1 MPPSLVI
8 LALNAP
14 NEEKVPVQFQ
24 QSSKAN
30 YCLWIEVRGSI
41 CVQSSQSKHIYRLI
55 SPARLKPYYVLLDIL
70 EHFIDNQVREREE
83 WGEEVVEVVVV
94 VVVVGLGNCGGGWH
108 ELWPFSAV
116 HWPPCSPQPAGIRA
130 GETPPTTPLVTL
142 STQSILIQK
151 ILFPDTKIIL
161 SPEIPLL
168 DVGGCHHALW

>member
-1 MPPSLVI
+1 MCPVITVKTHLPPYQPSQAE
-8 LALNAP
+8 AL
-14 NEEKVPVQFQ
+14 
-24 QSSKAN
+24 
-30 YCLWIEVRGSI
+30 L
-41 CVQSSQSKHIYRLI
+41 
-55 SPARLKPYYVLLDIL
+55 LLDIL

-83 WGEEVVEVVVV
+83 WGEEVVEVVVMV
-94 VVVVGLGNCGGGWH
+94 VFGLGNCSGGWH
-108 ELWPFSAV
+108 ELWPLSAV
-116 HWPPCSPQPAGIRA
+116 HWPPCSPQPAGIRV

>member
-1 MPPSLVI
+1 MPCRLVI

-14 NEEKVPVQFQ
+14 NEEKVPVQLQ
-24 QSSKAN
+24 QPSQAN
-30 YCLWIEVRGSI
+30 YCLWIEA
-41 CVQSSQSKHIYRLI
+41 CERLNMCPVSPVITIKTHHRTI
-55 SPARLKPYYVLLDIL
+55 SPASRDTGYFTLFRASLLSPSKGG
-70 EHFIDNQVREREE
+70 ERRE
-83 WGEEVVEVVVV
+83 
-94 VVVVGLGNCGGGWH
+94 VGSDNCGGGWH
-108 ELWPFSAV
+108 ELWPLSAV
-116 HWPPCSPQPAGIRA
+116 HWPPCSPQPAGIRV